1 MKNKCVGLLEDNKEI
16 VIELID
22 STNAGSIDLII
33 LHHGR
38 IFLVRFVGDGSI

>member
-1 MKNKCVGLLEDNKEI
+1 MKNKYIGLLEGNKEI

-22 STNAGSIDLII
+22 STNTGSTDLII